1 MLLKGFPYFPGTA
14 RGPVQG
20 PGGAPGSIALIDQA
34 GIEAVPD
41 QVAGIIVVDGAPF
54 SHAMIGLR
62 TRGVP
67 IVIIDRA
74 EATQLV
80 SGMDIEIHGGTG
92 GLQSVSTQEPMA
104 TPDSPPPRTGPP
116 VTADGTA
123 ITLRASIRA
132 AEGAATARELGAA
145 AIGLVRS
152 EFLGPMMAERIP
164 DNGVFLE
171 VLRAVCEAAAPLA
184 VDVRLVDIAPDKRPG
199 WLPAI
204 PGADSP
210 LGLQGARLYDT
221 PTVGAVIDAQLRA
234 LAELA
239 IEFDLGIVVPYLSD
253 VGELRRWSEHIR
265 AAAPGA
271 RRLVAMAETPAAVLD
286 IPHWLDHVDAVSV
299 GCNDLMQCL
308 FAADR
313 DLAVLRD
320 FLDPHAPVLYRF
332 LDAAARDAG
341 DALGRVQLCG
351 LLPQLPGIMPVLIG
365 LGFRAFSVDPKIL
378 PYLAREIQAIRLDTA
393 RELAAAVLAAPDA
406 RHACALIQESHRR
419 HPAP

>member
-1 MLLKGFPYFPGTA
+1 MQLRGFPYFPGTA
-14 RGPVQG
+14 RGPLQG
-20 PGGAPGSIALIDQA
+20 PRAAPGSIALTDQA

-62 TRGVP
+62 TRGIP
-67 IVIIDRA
+67 IVVIDRA
-74 EATQLV
+74 EATQLA
-80 SGMDIEIHGGTG
+80 SGMDIEIDGGTG
-92 GLQSVSTQEPMA
+92 RLESVSAQEPAA
-104 TPDSPPPRTGPP
+104 TPESPPPRNGPLI
-116 VTADGTA
+116 TADGAA
-123 ITLRASIRA
+123 ITLRASVRA
-132 AEGAATARELGAA
+132 AAGAATARELGAA

-152 EFLGPMMAERIP
+152 EFLGPMMAERP
-164 DNGVFLE
+164 PHDGVVLE

-184 VDVRLVDIAPDKRPG
+184 VDVRLMDIAPDKRPA

-204 PGADSP
+204 AGADSP
-210 LGLQGARLYDT
+210 LGLQGARLFDT
-221 PTVGAVIDAQLRA
+221 PTVAAVIDAQLRA

-239 IEFDLGIVVPYLSD
+239 IGFDLGIVVPYLSEI
-253 VGELRRWSEHIR
+253 GELRRWCGRIR
-265 AAAPGA
+265 TAVPDA

-332 LDAAARDAG
+332 LGAAAREAG

-351 LLPQLPGIMPVLIG
+351 LLPQLPGIMPLLIG

-378 PYLAREIQAIRLDTA
+378 PYLAREIRAIRLDIA
-393 RELAAAVLAAPDA
+393 GELADAVSTAPDA

-419 HPAP
+419 YAAA